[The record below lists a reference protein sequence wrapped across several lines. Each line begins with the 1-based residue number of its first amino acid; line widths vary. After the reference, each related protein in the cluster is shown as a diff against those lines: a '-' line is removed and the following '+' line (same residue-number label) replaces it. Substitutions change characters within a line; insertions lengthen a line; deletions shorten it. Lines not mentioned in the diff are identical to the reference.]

1 MDVEKKIADMVPKE
15 YEVNLTNPELTI
27 LVVVAGG
34 SAMMSVVKG
43 YGANEKFH
51 HFRIHSVAE
60 LNRTKSGSQ
69 PSSPVAKAAR
79 QRRENANRTR
89 RSISPSWCS
98 RLEPST
104 S

>member
-1 MDVEKKIADMVPKE
+1 MVPNS

-43 YGANEKFH
+43 YGANAFH

-69 PSSPVAKAAR
+69 R
-79 QRRENANRTR
+79 
-89 RSISPSWCS
+89 SWCLLARS
-98 RLEPST
+98 LASH
-104 S
+104 